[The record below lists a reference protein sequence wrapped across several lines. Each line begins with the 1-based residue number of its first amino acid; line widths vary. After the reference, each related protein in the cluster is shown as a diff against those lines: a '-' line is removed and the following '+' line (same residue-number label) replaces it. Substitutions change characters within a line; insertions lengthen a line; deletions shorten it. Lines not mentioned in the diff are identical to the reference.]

1 MQGTDRW
8 PSTAGELVQLQD
20 ALARDADAVLEV
32 DPWAP
37 PERLVVGGCFVAFAR
52 GEAGPGHPGDR
63 AWAAAVS
70 WRADALSSERGRRV
84 DRHLRGARADGEP
97 RRADDILGQAIA
109 TQRVPA
115 AYEPGLL
122 AMREG
127 RILAAAVARLPQ
139 LPDVLLV
146 DATGFDHPRRAGLAV
161 HLGAVVGVATVGV
174 TERTLVASGFNPSP
188 QRGARAPVHIGDRR
202 VGFWVR
208 TRTAARPVLAH
219 AAWRTTAETASATVL
234 AASTGAA
241 RMPVPLQEAR
251 RVAREARALAGA
263 G

>member
-1 MQGTDRW
+1 MLRRVRARGGRAG
-8 PSTAGELVQLQD
+8 PSGGPRLGRRGQ
-20 ALARDADAVLEV
+20 LARRRAF
-32 DPWAP
+32 
-37 PERLVVGGCFVAFAR
+37 ERTRAALR
-52 GEAGPGHPGDR
+52 GD
-63 AWAAAVS
+63 
-70 WRADALSSERGRRV
+70 RGRRV
-84 DRHLRGARADGEP
+84 AGHFRGAGADGEP

-109 TQRVPA
+109 AQRVPA

-174 TERTLVASGFNPSP
+174 TERTLVASGSNPSP

-202 VGFWVR
+202 VRFGVRPR
-208 TRTAARPVLAH
+208 TRARPVWAH
-219 AAWRTTAETASATVL
+219 AAGRPPAETASATVL

-241 RMPVPLQEAR
+241 RTPVPLQEAR